1 VHSNGVDAEQDCI
14 RFRVLA
20 DAKMGVSKH
29 QILLAARAAR
39 NTQQSEE
46 AVGSGE
52 HEREEETDDL

>member
-1 VHSNGVDAEQDCI
+1 MHSNGVDSERDCI

-20 DAKMGVSKH
+20 DAKIGVSKH

-39 NTQQSEE
+39 STRKSEE

-52 HEREEETDDL
+52 HESEEETD